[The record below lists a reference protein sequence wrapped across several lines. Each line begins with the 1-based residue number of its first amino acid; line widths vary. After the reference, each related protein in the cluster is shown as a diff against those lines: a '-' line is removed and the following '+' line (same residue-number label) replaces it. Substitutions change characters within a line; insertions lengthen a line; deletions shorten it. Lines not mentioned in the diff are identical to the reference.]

1 MIRTVHCIII
11 GLLAFTTG
19 LKAQSSLPFDI
30 LLETQA
36 QIDSFPVL
44 YPNCTVIEGNLE
56 INGWDSGGDYIFNL
70 DSLYGIHEIQGDLTI
85 MYTFELN
92 TLRGLE
98 GITHVRGKVYVSFT
112 SVDSLTGL
120 DNLQFVGKS
129 LQLGENNY
137 MRNLH
142 ALKRLKHVGDGLGF
156 WFCDLL
162 QNLDG
167 LDSLSYIGNYLIIN
181 GNNQFS
187 SMEGLGMLSNISG
200 YLEIENLPLLT
211 NLHGLE
217 AIDSIAENLTLID
230 NESLYSLSGLNN
242 LKYVGGGVFIREN
255 PSLLNIDELIH
266 LKTLGYG
273 IDIESN
279 ASLQNIS
286 GLASVTQINNQNIY
300 ITSNPLLT
308 DISGIRNIDATSIY
322 YLEIT
327 FNPLLMV
334 CAYES
339 TCDFLQNNLGPR
351 NIGLNAQGCNSDSEI
366 LFHCQYLGEAE
377 VSVVNEIQIIPSP
390 VVESALIRFR
400 LPEPG
405 NVKLDIINSL
415 GEVATPLLNQIL
427 PAGEH
432 TAVWQP
438 GNLPVGFYICRLQY
452 NNLQRMNKILY
463 IPQ

>member
-1 MIRTVHCIII
+1 MIKTVHCIII
-11 GLLAFTTG
+11 GLLVLTTG
-19 LKAQSSLPFDI
+19 LKAQCRPFNI

-36 QIDSFPVL
+36 QIDSFPIL
-44 YPNCTVIEGNLE
+44 YPNCTVVEGNLE
-56 INGWDSGGDYIFNL
+56 INGWDNGGDYIINL
-70 DSLYGIHEIQGDLTI
+70 DSLYGIQEIQGDLTI

-98 GITHVRGKVYVSFT
+98 GITHVGGKVYVGFT
-112 SVDSLTGL
+112 SVDSLAGL

-142 ALKRLKHVGDGLGF
+142 ALKRLRYVGEGLGF
-156 WFCDLL
+156 WFCNLL
-162 QNLDG
+162 QNLNG
-167 LDSLSYIGNYLIIN
+167 LDSLSYVGNYLIIN

-187 SMEGLGMLSNISG
+187 SLEGLGMLSKISG

-217 AIDSIAENLTLID
+217 AIDTIAENLNVND
-230 NESLYSLSGLNN
+230 NESLLSLSGLNN

-255 PSLLNIDELIH
+255 PSLLNLDELIH
-266 LKTLGYG
+266 LKTLSYG

-286 GLASVTQINNQNIY
+286 GLALITQINNHNIY
-300 ITSNPLLT
+300 INSNPLLT
-308 DISGIRNIDATSIY
+308 DISGIRNIDATTIY

-327 FNPLLMV
+327 FNPLLMI

-366 LFHCQYLGEAE
+366 LFHCQSLGEAE
-377 VSVVNEIQIIPSP
+377 VSAENEIVVIPSP

-415 GEVATPLLNQIL
+415 GEVATPLINLAL

-432 TAVWQP
+432 TAVWKP
-438 GNLPVGFYICRLQY
+438 DNLPAGFYICRLHY
-452 NNLQRMNKILY
+452 NSLQRINKILY
-463 IPQ
+463 FPQ